1 MILPLFHFRVLLIF
15 VMNQLNADSDRLS
28 FVHLIHSFI
37 MNDITMTNGSNAAG
51 ASTSTSM
58 STQVVIG
65 SMGRAEEYGSILTEL
80 KSNGGNVQG
89 EMVDRVLD
97 RGKSCHPQEKRREK
111 LTHQLLPSLL
121 LL

>member
-1 MILPLFHFRVLLIF
+1 
-15 VMNQLNADSDRLS
+15 
-28 FVHLIHSFI
+28 
-37 MNDITMTNGSNAAG
+37 MTNGSNAAG
-51 ASTSTSM
+51 ASTSTSTST

-97 RGKSCHPQEKRREK
+97 RGKSCHPQAKKKGRAD
-111 LTHQLLPSLL
+111 L
-121 LL
+121 